1 MQQVFIVRTVYFNQL
16 VTMPLHSSC
25 RLCLRYM
32 SRTQLATYKAW
43 KTCHLHTHANIDGW
57 SLYRPELF
65 LERGGWAVLGIAC
78 GRVSNVSCVQPYP
91 WQKEWGDVKS
101 GFKNNT
107 PAMHN
112 LLRLWVFSV
121 LFHRDRSSWGK
132 IWCIRPVP
140 MRITSKQYPRV
151 FLLGQVFDDDATI
164 LFGFWYLLV
173 KDSKTIKN
181 NQKQSKKHQIKTSCT
196 HLAVNILWVLKSPA
210 TFTAVNATRPASETA
225 LGVRLTS
232 QLRWSKIRRS
242 KRCWQ
247 HQYKLAKLRQSMIIA
262 AKHAMFV
269 ILCTS
274 SSAMP
279 YECHMVSLQGS
290 FADDSL
296 IYESLLCLL
305 VSFES
310 FAIICMSSIG
320 LPLGH
325 QYTRALTSA
334 KFVQNQNRSNS
345 RHL

>member
-173 KDSKTIKN
+173 KDSKTIKKTSN
-181 NQKQSKKHQIKTSCT
+181 KNILHSSCSEHFVGPEESCHIYSGQCNAACLWDRAGSSPHIAASLIKNTSQQTLLTTSVQARKITTKHDNCSKACDVCHFVYLKFCHALRMSHGLTPRKLCWRLFDIRVLVVFVSVIWIIRNHLHVFDWPSIRPPVHTSSDLCQVRSKSKQIK
-196 HLAVNILWVLKSPA
+196 L
-210 TFTAVNATRPASETA
+210 
-225 LGVRLTS
+225 
-232 QLRWSKIRRS
+232 
-242 KRCWQ
+242 
-247 HQYKLAKLRQSMIIA
+247 
-262 AKHAMFV
+262 
-269 ILCTS
+269 
-274 SSAMP
+274 
-279 YECHMVSLQGS
+279 
-290 FADDSL
+290 
-296 IYESLLCLL
+296 
-305 VSFES
+305 
-310 FAIICMSSIG
+310 
-320 LPLGH
+320 
-325 QYTRALTSA
+325 
-334 KFVQNQNRSNS
+334 
-345 RHL
+345 

>member
-91 WQKEWGDVKS
+91 WPKRVRRCEEWVQ
-101 GFKNNT
+101 NNT

-164 LFGFWYLLV
+164 LFGCWYLLV
-173 KDSKTIKN
+173 KDSKTLK
-181 NQKQSKKHQIKTSCT
+181 KTSNK
-196 HLAVNILWVLKSPA
+196 NILHSSCSVQFVGPEESCHIYSGQCNAACLWDRAGSSPHIA
-210 TFTAVNATRPASETA
+210 AS
-225 LGVRLTS
+225 LI
-232 QLRWSKIRRS
+232 KIRRS

-247 HQYKLAKLRQSMIIA
+247 HQYKLVKLRQSMIIA

>member
-1 MQQVFIVRTVYFNQL
+1 MENLPPAYSRQHWWMIFVSPWIVPWTWWLSCTWHRMWSGVQCELCAALSLAKRVRRCEEWVQKQHSRHAQPASFVSFLRPFPQRSEQL
-16 VTMPLHSSC
+16 RQDLVHSTGTNANHKQAISTSFSPGTSFWWWC
-25 RLCLRYM
+25 NNFVWILVSFGERL
-32 SRTQLATYKAW
+32 
-43 KTCHLHTHANIDGW
+43 
-57 SLYRPELF
+57 
-65 LERGGWAVLGIAC
+65 
-78 GRVSNVSCVQPYP
+78 
-91 WQKEWGDVKS
+91 
-101 GFKNNT
+101 
-107 PAMHN
+107 
-112 LLRLWVFSV
+112 
-121 LFHRDRSSWGK
+121 
-132 IWCIRPVP
+132 
-140 MRITSKQYPRV
+140 
-151 FLLGQVFDDDATI
+151 
-164 LFGFWYLLV
+164 
-173 KDSKTIKN
+173 KN